1 MKSVGT
7 SRITLCVSA
16 RALLALLL
24 LGALG
29 LVFTACGDDDD
40 GDTAAETTPTTT
52 APAPVT
58 TPPPETPDTTE
69 KPDPDTEPRTVP
81 EEQQGDEEA
90 IRSEAVF
97 TGRNGR
103 LTPREVRV
111 PAFIA
116 IRVILRSADGGS
128 YSLTMNGKRLAIE
141 GDGTDELELDGLL
154 PDRSYEGKSPQ
165 GNVRVVA
172 SAEPG
177 P

>member
-1 MKSVGT
+1 MFS
-7 SRITLCVSA
+7 
-16 RALLALLL
+16 
-24 LGALG
+24 
-29 LVFTACGDDDD
+29 ACGGDDEDSA
-40 GDTAAETTPTTT
+40 DTTVETTPTAT

-58 TPPPETPDTTE
+58 TPPPETPETT
-69 KPDPDTEPRTVP
+69 KAPDKDEEPRTVPP

-97 TGRNGR
+97 TGKGGR

-116 IRVILRSADGGS
+116 IRVILRSTDGGA
-128 YSLTMNGKRLAIE
+128 YSLTINGTRMSIE
-141 GDGTDELELDGLL
+141 GDTTDELELDGLL
-154 PDRSYEGKSPQ
+154 PNKAYAGKSPQ

>member
-1 MKSVGT
+1 MFS
-7 SRITLCVSA
+7 
-16 RALLALLL
+16 
-24 LGALG
+24 
-29 LVFTACGDDDD
+29 ACGDDDD

-58 TPPPETPDTTE
+58 TPPPEVPGTQGGD
-69 KPDPDTEPRTVP
+69 DPDEEPRTVPP

-103 LTPREVRV
+103 LTPREIRV

-116 IRVILRSADGGS
+116 IRVILRSADDGA
-128 YSLTMNGKRLAIE
+128 YSLTVSGTRLSIE
-141 GDGTDELELDGLL
+141 GNGTDELELDGLL
-154 PDRSYEGKSPQ
+154 PDESYKGKSPQ

>member
-1 MKSVGT
+1 M
-7 SRITLCVSA
+7 
-16 RALLALLL
+16 
-24 LGALG
+24 
-29 LVFTACGDDDD
+29 FTACGDDDE
-40 GDTAAETTPTTT
+40 DTAAETTPTTA

-58 TPPPETPDTTE
+58 TPPPETMAPTKE
-69 KPDPDTEPRTVP
+69 PDPDEEPRTVPP

-116 IRVILRSADGGS
+116 IRVILRSADDGA
-128 YSLTMNGKRLAIE
+128 YSLTVNGTRLSIQ
-141 GDGTDELELDGLL
+141 GNGTDELELDGLL
-154 PDRSYEGKSPQ
+154 PNESYRGRGPN

>member
-1 MKSVGT
+1 MFS
-7 SRITLCVSA
+7 
-16 RALLALLL
+16 
-24 LGALG
+24 
-29 LVFTACGDDDD
+29 ACGGDDEES
-40 GDTAAETTPTTT
+40 DTAADTTPTATV
-52 APAPVT
+52 PAPVT
-58 TPPPETPDTTE
+58 TPPPETPETT
-69 KPDPDTEPRTVP
+69 KAPDKDEEPRTVPP

-97 TGRNGR
+97 TGKGGR

-116 IRVILRSADGGS
+116 IRVILRSTDSGA
-128 YSLTMNGKRLAIE
+128 YSLTINGTRMSIE
-141 GDGTDELELDGLL
+141 GDTTDELELDGLL
-154 PDRSYEGKSPQ
+154 PNKAYAGKSPQ

>member
-1 MKSVGT
+1 MF
-7 SRITLCVSA
+7 SA
-16 RALLALLL
+16 C
-24 LGALG
+24 G
-29 LVFTACGDDDD
+29 GDDDES
-40 GDTAAETTPTTT
+40 DTTVETTPTATV
-52 APAPVT
+52 PAPVT
-58 TPPPETPDTTE
+58 TPPPETPEPTE
-69 KPDPDTEPRTVP
+69 KPDKHEEPRTVPP

-97 TGRNGR
+97 TGRGGR

-116 IRVILRSADGGS
+116 IRVILRSTDQGP
-128 YSLTMNGKRLAIE
+128 YSLTIGGTRLSIE
-141 GDGTDELELDGLL
+141 GNTTDELELDGLL
-154 PDRSYEGKSPQ
+154 PNKSYAGRSPQ

>member
-1 MKSVGT
+1 M
-7 SRITLCVSA
+7 
-16 RALLALLL
+16 
-24 LGALG
+24 
-29 LVFTACGDDDD
+29 FTACGDDDD
-40 GDTAAETTPTTT
+40 EDGQAADTTPTTT

-58 TPPPETPDTTE
+58 TPPPETTDTS
-69 KPDPDTEPRTVP
+69 KAPDPDSEPRTVPP

-103 LTPREVRV
+103 LAPREIRV

-116 IRVILRSADGGS
+116 IRVILRSADDGA
-128 YSLTMNGKRLAIE
+128 YSLTMQGTRLSIE
-141 GDGTDELELDGLL
+141 GNGTDELELDGLL
-154 PDRSYEGKSPQ
+154 PNKSYAGKSPQ

>member
-1 MKSVGT
+1 MFS
-7 SRITLCVSA
+7 
-16 RALLALLL
+16 
-24 LGALG
+24 
-29 LVFTACGDDDD
+29 ACGDDDED
-40 GDTAAETTPTTT
+40 ADTPAAETAPTT

-58 TPPPETPDTTE
+58 TPPPEVPGKQDGG
-69 KPDPDTEPRTVP
+69 KDPDEEPRTVPP

-97 TGRNGR
+97 TGTGGR
-103 LTPREVRV
+103 LTPREIRV

-116 IRVILRSADGGS
+116 IRVILRAADGGS
-128 YSLTMNGKRLAIE
+128 YTLKIGGEQLSIG
-141 GDGTDELELDGLL
+141 GGGTGLDELELDGLT
-154 PDRSYEGKSPQ
+154 PNQSYKGTSPQ